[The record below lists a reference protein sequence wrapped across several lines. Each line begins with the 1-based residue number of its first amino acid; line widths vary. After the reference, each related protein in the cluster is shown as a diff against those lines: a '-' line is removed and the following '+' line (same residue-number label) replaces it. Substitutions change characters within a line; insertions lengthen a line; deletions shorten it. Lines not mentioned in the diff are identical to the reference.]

1 VTSDAPDAPDA
12 DRVRASLRRL
22 AGADERTIIERADA
36 ATRDLEAAAEFVAS
50 VGLEELAAAV
60 EAVDDPALAER
71 GRRALAAF
79 RRARAAA
86 AGDLDPSAGDH
97 FRPGRGT
104 DLRGDDERPPG

>member
-1 VTSDAPDAPDA
+1 MIQESPDDPHPE
-12 DRVRASLRRL
+12 RVKASLRRL
-22 AGADERTIIERADA
+22 AGADERTVIERADA

-50 VGLEELAAAV
+50 VGLEELAAAI

-86 AGDLDPSAGDH
+86 AGDLDPSADDH